1 MGDPREKE
9 FVDAGH
15 TSAEKA
21 DALSEQE
28 RSAFVSTDGEV
39 VDVDTIRKFVE
50 QLDEQAGLH
59 ERHYAQLLDELEE
72 KQNAFAGLLAEL
84 PDLPPEKVEFLV
96 RNVFAARR
104 RTEPILETTGPE
116 ALTGAADDLVHGE
129 GDLAIRFDT
138 FCDRIE
144 GVDAATRR
152 SLAAELLH
160 LSDPEVHHPWA
171 RWMWNPE
178 SRTGAVPL
186 MTMADVDL
194 EGETPGETYVTLG
207 EAVDSLHDRKEA
219 MGFDPDVLAGPLGTD
234 VAMATVHA
242 VYTYLVLGMRMTKE
256 FTQAIPDHP
265 EYIRRLL
272 GIQELHEQREPE
284 QGPTE
289 RMPTVPGGGR
299 PTPGP
304 GGLSKS
310 R

>member
-15 TSAEKA
+15 TSEEKA
-21 DALSEQE
+21 AALSEQE
-28 RSAFVSTDGEV
+28 RSAFVSSDGEV

-59 ERHYAQLLDELEE
+59 ERHYAQLRDELEE
-72 KQNAFAGLLAEL
+72 KQEAFAGLLAQL

-96 RNVFAARR
+96 RNVFASRR
-104 RTEPILETTGPE
+104 RTEPLLEATGAE
-116 ALTGAADDLVHGE
+116 ALARAADDLVHGE

-138 FCDRIE
+138 FCDRVE
-144 GVDAATRR
+144 GVEPATCR

-160 LSDPEVHHPWA
+160 LSDPETYGPWA

-194 EGETPGETYVTLG
+194 EGETPGETYVKVG
-207 EAVDSLHDRKEA
+207 EAVDSLHDRKDA

-272 GIQELHEQREPE
+272 GTQELHEQREPE
-284 QGPTE
+284 GGPTD
-289 RMPTVPGGGR
+289 RMPTVPGGR

-304 GGLSKS
+304 GGLRGGS